1 MSEAITQIRK
11 RDGRVVPFDQKKV
24 YEAIRKATIGVGK
37 ENKSQAK
44 KLSKQVT
51 ELMKERYQGGVIPT
65 VENVQDVVE
74 EILIKNEQV
83 QMARAFI
90 IYRQKHKEIREMKA
104 TLVTDGEKVS
114 ATSNSLIVLRKRYL
128 KKDENGK
135 PTETPVDLFRR
146 VANNI
151 AFADEM
157 YKTLYNRDINV
168 EETARAFF
176 KMMAHLEFMPNS
188 PTLMNAGRDL
198 QQLSACFVLP
208 VDDSIEGIFETIKN
222 TALIHQS
229 GGGTGFSFSRLRP
242 SGDRV
247 KSTGGVASGPVSF
260 MKVFNSATEAIKQG
274 GTRRGANMGILKV
287 EHPDILEFITS
298 KADCSELNNFNI
310 SVALTDK
317 FMKALDK
324 DEEYELINPSNKEIA
339 DKLKAS
345 KVFDLIV
352 DGAWKNGD
360 PGIIFSDRINQFNPT
375 PQVGE
380 LESTNPCGEQPLLPF
395 ESCNLG
401 SINLAKMV
409 LGEEIDWEKLRK
421 TVRKAVHFLD
431 NVIDMSRFPL
441 EKIEE
446 MVERN
451 RKIGLG
457 VMGWAD
463 MLVQLEIP
471 YNSDKAFKIAEK
483 VMKFIDDTAKEK
495 SSELAEERGIF
506 PNYPG
511 STYDKKKDGRKMRNA
526 TVTTIAPT
534 GTISI
539 ISGCSSGIEPF
550 FAISFVRKNLLDEGD
565 ELLDVN
571 PYFERVA
578 KKEGFYSEELMR
590 RIAKK
595 GTIHDFEEIPE
606 KWRKIFVTAHDI
618 APEEH
623 VKMQAAFQKYTDN
636 AVSKTVNFPHEATPE
651 DVRKVYLLAYKSGCK
666 GVTIYRDRSRDLQ
679 VLNIEHGDDKKE
691 KEAPVQVPEG
701 DEVTLDEVA
710 VPKAPDLKVNNNNH
724 DQPIDVHKLKVC
736 PECGTDLQIAEGCI
750 TCPSC
755 GYSACSL

>member
-1 MSEAITQIRK
+1 MSEAISKIRK
-11 RDGRVVPFDQKKV
+11 RDGRVAPFDQKKI
-24 YEAIRKATIGVGK
+24 YEAIHKATIGLGK
-37 ENKSQAK
+37 ENRSLAK
-44 KLSKQVT
+44 KLA
-51 ELMKERYQGGVIPT
+51 KEVAETMAQKYSGKDIPT
-65 VENVQDVVE
+65 VENVQDTVE
-74 EILIKNEQV
+74 EVLIKNEQV
-83 QMARAFI
+83 ELARAYI

-104 TLVTDGEKVS
+104 TLVSEGEKVA

-135 PTETPVDLFRR
+135 PIESPVDLFKR

-168 EETARAFF
+168 EETARDFF

-208 VDDSIEGIFETIKN
+208 VEDSIEGIFETIKN

-242 SGDRV
+242 GGDRV

-260 MKVFNSATEAIKQG
+260 MKVFNAATEAIKQG
-274 GTRRGANMGILKV
+274 GTRRGANMGILRV
-287 EHPDILEFITS
+287 DHPDILDFITA
-298 KADCSELNNFNI
+298 KQQNEFFNNFNI
-310 SVALTDK
+310 SVAVTDK
-317 FMKALDK
+317 FMEAMKK
-324 DEEYELINPSNKEIA
+324 DIEYELINPHNKEVV

-345 KVFDLIV
+345 KVFDLIIN
-352 DGAWKNGD
+352 GAWSNGD
-360 PGIIFSDRINQFNPT
+360 PGIIYIDRINQNNPT
-375 PQVGE
+375 PHVGE
-380 LESTNPCGEQPLLPF
+380 LESTNPCGEQPLLPY

-401 SINLAKMV
+401 SINLAKMI
-409 LGEEIDWEKLRK
+409 LGKEIDWEKLRK
-421 TVRKAVHFLD
+421 TVRLAVHFLD

-446 MVERN
+446 MVDRN

-457 VMGWAD
+457 IMGWAD
-463 MLVQLEIP
+463 MLIQLEIP
-471 YNSDKAFKIAEK
+471 YDSDKAFRLAEK
-483 VMKFIDDTAKEK
+483 VMKFVNDTAKEK
-495 SSELAEERGIF
+495 STELAEERGIF

-511 STYDKKKDGRKMRNA
+511 SVYDKKGGSKMRNA

-539 ISGCSSGIEPF
+539 ISGCSSGVEPL

-571 PYFERVA
+571 PYFEKVA
-578 KKEGFYSEELMR
+578 KQEGFYSEDLMR

-595 GTIHDFEEIPE
+595 GTIAHFEEIPE

-618 APEEH
+618 SPEQH
-623 VKMQAAFQKYTDN
+623 IKMQAAFQKYTDN
-636 AVSKTVNFPHEATPE
+636 AVSKTVNFPHEATPD
-651 DVRKVYLLAYKSGCK
+651 DVRQVYMLAYKLGCK

-679 VLNIEHGDDKKE
+679 VLNIDNKDDQSKKE
-691 KEAPVQVPEG
+691 IPVQVPEG

-710 VPKAPDLKVNNNNH
+710 VSKAPDIKVNNGHNNK
-724 DQPIDVHKLKVC
+724 PVDVHKLSNC
-736 PECGTDLQIAEGCI
+736 PECGTKLQVNEGCI